1 MKVMKDNIWNKFFHK
16 KKLQKRKELK
26 RLNDIV
32 MSADDFLPRLKECDS
47 LLGMMHLHKEMW
59 GHGLRNKHIGPCQE
73 GIFRTQDIMTMKPE
87 EVFLGNIEGL
97 WTFAIPEWEKMRDVP
112 QSNTYHIVCR
122 QYRDLL
128 MANVMDIKNDAKE
141 KITRL

>member
-47 LLGMMHLHKEMW
+47 LLGIMHLHKEMW

-73 GIFRTQDIMTMKPE
+73 GIFRTRHGHEERRKGKNNTSLIMTKTWSQGRIYTA
-87 EVFLGNIEGL
+87 FG
-97 WTFAIPEWEKMRDVP
+97 TFPFIK
-112 QSNTYHIVCR
+112 YHFRVVKLLI
-122 QYRDLL
+122 YDL
-128 MANVMDIKNDAKE
+128 
-141 KITRL
+141 

>member
-47 LLGMMHLHKEMW
+47 LLGMMHLHKEMGDMDSETNIL
-59 GHGLRNKHIGPCQE
+59 GHVKRASFGH
-73 GIFRTQDIMTMKPE
+73 
-87 EVFLGNIEGL
+87 
-97 WTFAIPEWEKMRDVP
+97 
-112 QSNTYHIVCR
+112 
-122 QYRDLL
+122 
-128 MANVMDIKNDAKE
+128 VMDMKNDAKE